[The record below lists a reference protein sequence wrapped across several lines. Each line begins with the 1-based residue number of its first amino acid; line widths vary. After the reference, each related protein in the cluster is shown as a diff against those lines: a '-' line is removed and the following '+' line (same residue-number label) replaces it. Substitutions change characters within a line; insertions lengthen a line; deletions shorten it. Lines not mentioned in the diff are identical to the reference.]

1 MYRISMNIITK
12 LKKALSA
19 LIFLFFGTVLTG
31 CSLIEQLDF
40 ANNLAVIKGKV
51 TTASEYS
58 PNKTNIVVVLLK
70 QTKALLFERV
80 SYVLA
85 DEQGDYTFNI
95 EPGIYAVGAFV
106 DTNND
111 NQYQPAELGDVS
123 GNPEFLKLARKQTI
137 IADISIT
144 GKFNK
149 HIAYDAK
156 SFDQTH
162 LSLKNIGKIVSL
174 NDERFKSENGS
185 FGLWQPMDFMKKYGA
200 GLFMLQEYNSKKIP
214 IIFVHGAN
222 GGSADWK
229 TIITNLD
236 QSRFQPWLLHYP
248 SGMRLGIISDYF
260 VRAVNE
266 LQRKYNMNKIYVVAH
281 SMGGLI
287 TRSFVMKYQKRYPK
301 EFEHIKFV
309 MTINASMMGL
319 ASANTGVNFSPL
331 VVPSWHDMSPE
342 SDFLK
347 VINTWPWPKTLP
359 YYLVFSYLHGEEG
372 DGVVELESQ
381 IPLKLQSEAK
391 RIYGYNAGHAD
402 ILENKDFLQH
412 FNQVLDRSR
421 AK

>member
-1 MYRISMNIITK
+1 M
-12 LKKALSA
+12 
-19 LIFLFFGTVLTG
+19 FLFFCAGLSG

-51 TTASEYS
+51 TTPPKYHSS
-58 PNKTNIVVVLLK
+58 KTNIVVVLMK

-80 SYVLA
+80 SYVLV
-85 DEQGDYTFNI
+85 DQQGNYIFNI

-111 NQYQPAELGDVS
+111 NRYQPDEIGDVY
-123 GNPEFLKLARKQTI
+123 GKPEFLKLSRKQTI
-137 IADISIT
+137 IAEINIT

-162 LSLKNIGKIVSL
+162 LSLKNIGKIASL
-174 NDERFKSENGS
+174 NDYRFKSENGS
-185 FGLWQPMDFMKKYGA
+185 FGLWQPIDFMKKYGA
-200 GLFMLQEYNSKKIP
+200 GLFMLQKYDSKKTP
-214 IIFVHGAN
+214 VIFVHGAN

-229 TIITNLD
+229 TMITNLD
-236 QSRFQPWLLHYP
+236 QSHFQPWILNYP
-248 SGMRLGIISDYF
+248 SGMRLEIISDYF

-319 ASANTGVNFSPL
+319 VSANTGVNYSPF
-331 VVPSWHDMSPE
+331 VVPSWHDISPK

-347 VINTWPWPKTLP
+347 EINSWHWPKSLP
-359 YYLVFSYLHGEEG
+359 YHLVFSYLHEEGG
-372 DGVVELESQ
+372 DGVVGLESQ

-391 RIYGYNAGHAD
+391 RIYGFNAGHAK
-402 ILENKDFLQH
+402 ILTNKTFIQH
-412 FNQVLDRSR
+412 FNQVLERSR
-421 AK
+421 TK